1 MERTLEIIVWDLV
14 CLRDDSEKRTKTSFK
29 SEVGR
34 EEIKSVK
41 SVKSAKSD
49 LEVVVK
55 KKHAMSNYCR

>member
-41 SVKSAKSD
+41 SAKSD